1 MENPPVCRD
10 MGIMVVSSGQSPM
23 NQFIE
28 LGTVQADKLQIIEL
42 VNTSPT
48 NCRDTY
54 VHGLILQRAFV
65 AVERLSLPRLLH
77 FIIDPGNLSFRP
89 LPFPLRCWSQHN
101 THVPLCEEAA
111 FNWIHVVLL
120 ESIYGMSPGYRRNER
135 QGERESS
142 IRFQITSHSF
152 SLPANSFSS
161 SPSPL
166 LLLLHAL

>member
-1 MENPPVCRD
+1 MPEETTILYWIRLWTILLARASLSRDSVWRAYCVLRRTVENPPVCRD

-54 VHGLILQRAFV
+54 VHGRILQRAFV

-89 LPFPLRCWSQHN
+89 LPFPLR
-101 THVPLCEEAA
+101 
-111 FNWIHVVLL
+111 
-120 ESIYGMSPGYRRNER
+120 
-135 QGERESS
+135 
-142 IRFQITSHSF
+142 
-152 SLPANSFSS
+152 
-161 SPSPL
+161 L
-166 LLLLHAL
+166 LLVTTQHTCPSVRGGCFQLDPCSVIGINLWDVARL